1 MKQRLLIGC
10 ALGYFVGWIVVVV
23 VAVMRVQSGGA
34 NGLLSKGGLLS
45 TTIQVC
51 QSLIVAAC
59 WFGSIYLWL
68 QKGGTGGGR
77 VVSVLC
83 LAFFGMFIGPF
94 YILLNARYLAA
105 SPNEIT
111 PSG

>member
-10 ALGYFVGWIVVVV
+10 ALGYFAGWIVVAV

-34 NGLLSKGGLLS
+34 NSALSKEGWLS

-51 QSLIVAAC
+51 QSLIVSAC
-59 WFGSIYLWL
+59 WLGSIYLWL
-68 QKGGTGGGR
+68 QKGGRSGWR
-77 VVSVLC
+77 VVSLLC
-83 LAFFGMFIGPF
+83 LAFFGMLIGPF
-94 YILLNARYLAA
+94 YILLNARYLAG
-105 SPNEIT
+105 SPNEAI